1 MTDMSIALHI
11 TPPQA
16 EKKAA
21 KELRRDGVKAYVPR
35 MRMKKRVSH
44 HQKAERTVTKI
55 LAPGYVLAKG
65 NARYRQYVRGKIGG
79 ITPAEALRLLKHGR
93 KLSKA
98 TSNPHKTWAVGDIV
112 KIKVGPFAD
121 LVGKITRDAGR
132 CVIVEHESGKTIAVS
147 TYHLT
152 RPHE

>member
-1 MTDMSIALHI
+1 MTDMSIALHL

-21 KELRRDGVKAYVPR
+21 KELRRDSTKAYVPR
-35 MRMKKRVSH
+35 YTLKKRASH
-44 HQKAERTVTKI
+44 HQKATKKIPKI

-65 NARYRQYVRGKIGG
+65 NARYRQYVRSKIGG

-98 TSNPHKTWAVGDIV
+98 TSNPHKSWAVGDVV

-121 LVGKITRDAGR
+121 LVGKIIRDAGR